1 MAIELSRIVTVRLS
15 PELFER
21 LEAAARH
28 VQLSRSAVIRQALQG
43 LRLPPPR
50 RAVADEELL
59 HQLVRCGNLL
69 NQQTRV
75 LHQLKHRG
83 EFPQGEVL
91 LETVTGVHD
100 VLKLVARRVDEVSR

>member
-21 LEAAARH
+21 LQAAARH
-28 VQLSRSAVIRQALQG
+28 VQLSRSAVIRQALE
-43 LRLPPPR
+43 LLPHR
-50 RAVADEELL
+50 RSVADDELL
-59 HQLVRCGNLL
+59 QQLARCGNLL